1 MERNIAVIVS
11 FTAGMALLMDA
22 GVVLAIVAQIGFI
35 VLQGVLVRNP
45 TVADLQP
52 ILVNFA
58 LLVFLVKNYSE
69 LRAEAAATAAK
80 EAKSKVA
87 NAAANAVVEGS
98 SVPKPQEKEEIPNQS
113 KPSTKVESN
122 NAKNTRKK

>member
-80 EAKSKVA
+80 EAKRKIA
-87 NAAANAVVEGS
+87 NAANAAVEGS

-122 NAKNTRKK
+122 NAKITRKK

>member
-1 MERNIAVIVS
+1 MERNIAVVVS
-11 FTAGMALLMDA
+11 FTAGMTLIMDA

-45 TVADLQP
+45 TVADMQP

-69 LRAEAAATAAK
+69 LKAEAAVK
-80 EAKSKVA
+80 DVQSKVVNA
-87 NAAANAVVEGS
+87 AAANAAVG
-98 SVPKPQEKEEIPNQS
+98 KGIHKTLEEI
-113 KPSTKVESN
+113 
-122 NAKNTRKK
+122 

>member
-58 LLVFLVKNYSE
+58 LLVFLVKNFSE

-80 EAKSKVA
+80 EAKSKVV
-87 NAAANAVVEGS
+87 NAAANAAVEGN
-98 SVPKPQEKEEIPNQS
+98 SVPKPQEEIQNQG
-113 KPSTKVESN
+113 KPSTKVIGN
-122 NAKNTRKK
+122 NSKNTKAK

>member
-80 EAKSKVA
+80 EAKSKIA
-87 NAAANAVVEGS
+87 NAAANAAVEGI
-98 SVPKPQEKEEIPNQS
+98 SVPKSQEEIQNQG
-113 KPSTKVESN
+113 KPSTKVVSN
-122 NAKNTRKK
+122 NSKNTRAK

>member
-11 FTAGMALLMDA
+11 FTAGMALLMDS
-22 GVVLAIVAQIGFI
+22 GIILAIITQVGFI
-35 VLQGVLVRNP
+35 ILQGVLIRNP

-69 LRAEAAATAAK
+69 AKAEAAA
-80 EAKSKVA
+80 
-87 NAAANAVVEGS
+87 
-98 SVPKPQEKEEIPNQS
+98 Q
-113 KPSTKVESN
+113 
-122 NAKNTRKK
+122 